1 MDFYRAELACAADWL
16 RAHGHTLEDAG
27 PEDIE
32 QYLAAERLR
41 NLSPASIEAHYR
53 ALSAYYRWLHS
64 RSFGRLKN
72 QQPGEHWIAQVERPA
87 NPKKEPRRTT
97 PEQVE
102 TLLSSIDPETW
113 LDWRD
118 RALVRVM
125 FWSGLRVS
133 EAVALTVADL
143 DMANRRIRVQH
154 GKGDKPRSVRYHPA
168 ANADLLHYLYSRPD
182 PADVRLWLSDN
193 GAGGVRGALTDVL
206 SRPPARRPLPLPAAR
221 RQAMPCD
228 DLCAGLGFWGR
239 AVRYH
244 LNHSIDGN
252 SQHPRDRVG
261 LRERRVAGAGDAAA
275 DGAGGDAHGLGQV
288 ALGHPQFDQ
297 ARLHF
302 RARPP
307 RFPDGGGDD
316 DLL

>member
-1 MDFYRAELACAADWL
+1 MSVDRFLTAKTAAGKSRRTVDFYRAELACAADWL

-53 ALSAYYRWLHS
+53 ALSAFYRWLHS

-72 QQPGEHWIAQVERPA
+72 QQPGDHWIVQVERPA
-87 NPKKEPRRTT
+87 NPKREPRRAT

-102 TLLSSIDPETW
+102 TLLASIDPLTW

-133 EAVALTVADL
+133 EAIALTVADL

-154 GKGDKPRSVRYHPA
+154 GKGDKPRTVRYHPA

-182 PADVRLWLSDN
+182 PADVRLWLSGD
-193 GAGGVRGALTDVL
+193 GSGGVRGALTDNGVRQML
-206 SRPPARRPLPLPAAR
+206 RRRCLAAGVKIINPHSLRHGFAMTMLNDGGAPLEAVAKMLGHASPEITR
-221 RQAMPCD
+221 RFYAD
-228 DLCAGLGFWGR
+228 YVDEE
-239 AVRYH
+239 
-244 LNHSIDGN
+244 LNA
-252 SQHPRDRVG
+252 
-261 LRERRVAGAGDAAA
+261 LYDAAI
-275 DGAGGDAHGLGQV
+275 DRQ
-288 ALGHPQFDQ
+288 QK
-297 ARLHF
+297 R
-302 RARPP
+302 RESN
-307 RFPDGGGDD
+307 
-316 DLL
+316 